1 MMLVI
6 VVISVIA
13 FALLN
18 VFAKNKVQTV
28 ISLLFGLVFVLSLTA
43 MMANLSAHFG
53 MEKTTTTTTQP
64 LVSSSDNDQLPM
76 LLYQP
81 LGDGTE
87 KIYLYRTDESQK
99 KPKRIM
105 SSKMPNRHKKKRKRP
120 VGRIKMIFIVSCLE

>member
-43 MMANLSAHFG
+43 MMANLSA
-53 MEKTTTTTTQP
+53 
-64 LVSSSDNDQLPM
+64 
-76 LLYQP
+76 
-81 LGDGTE
+81 
-87 KIYLYRTDESQK
+87 
-99 KPKRIM
+99 
-105 SSKMPNRHKKKRKRP
+105 
-120 VGRIKMIFIVSCLE
+120 

>member
-53 MEKTTTTTTQP
+53 MEKPPQR
-64 LVSSSDNDQLPM
+64 LHS
-76 LLYQP
+76 
-81 LGDGTE
+81 
-87 KIYLYRTDESQK
+87 R
-99 KPKRIM
+99 
-105 SSKMPNRHKKKRKRP
+105 
-120 VGRIKMIFIVSCLE
+120 

>member
-87 KIYLYRTDESQK
+87 KIYLYLSL
-99 KPKRIM
+99 I
-105 SSKMPNRHKKKRKRP
+105 H
-120 VGRIKMIFIVSCLE
+120 I